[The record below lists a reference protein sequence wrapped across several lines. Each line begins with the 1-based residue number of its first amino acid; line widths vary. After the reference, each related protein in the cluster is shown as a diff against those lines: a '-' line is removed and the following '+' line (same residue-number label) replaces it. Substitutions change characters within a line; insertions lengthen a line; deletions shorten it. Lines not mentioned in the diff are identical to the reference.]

1 MGDTIY
7 EKTLNEFRTR
17 LVSGKLDK
25 LDETRIANF
34 ISHYPSKHW
43 TREQVIADC
52 LDNEKLCARMSKD
65 AMKQNLD
72 EAEIIKKI
80 GAEKLPA
87 GGKSN
92 IRFRMD
98 SGDIVIGEKAGYN
111 LTKSA
116 DFILEY
122 KGTKHYGSQNTIHV
136 EGGHQTTQ
144 VREAIEFVR
153 AGNKKHKA
161 IAVIDGKDVSET
173 GVYTSDEVVAKMQAG
188 DDLI

>member
-1 MGDTIY
+1 MIETIY
-7 EKTLNEFRTR
+7 EKTLKEFRAR

-34 ISHYPSKHW
+34 ISRYPGKHW

-52 LDNEKLCARMSKD
+52 LANEKLCARMAKD

-80 GAEKLPA
+80 GADKLPA

-98 SGDIVIGEKAGYN
+98 DGEIVVGEKAGYN

-122 KGTKHYGSQNTIHV
+122 KGKKYYGSQKTIHG
-136 EGGHQTTQ
+136 EDGHQTTQ

-153 AGNKKHKA
+153 AGNKKYKA
-161 IAVIDGKDVSET
+161 IAVIDGKSVKEP
-173 GVYTSDEVVAKMQAG
+173 GVYTSSEVVNKKKKG
-188 DDLI
+188 EDLI